1 MLQNKSN
8 KILSEISSFFT
19 SSEKGVLKTIE
30 LFKVLN
36 LSNIKLCIV
45 DFNQAFYKK
54 ESVLLI
60 LLLFPLFS
68 VKNIRQAMQN
78 RLTGY
83 FDAKKDVYYRFK
95 NNPLINWRRVLSTV
109 NRRLFKSIDKSS
121 ETKKTNLIKCLI
133 IDDTDLE
140 KSGKYIEHISRIWS
154 HVFHR
159 HILGFKGLFIGYW
172 DGKSFFGLDFSLHKE
187 KGKNKKSPFGFK
199 PTQLKKQYKKKRE
212 KTAPGYKRVSEL
224 LIKKTDNAI
233 SLIKKV
239 LRTDLVVDYILMD
252 SWFVN
257 DKMIKFVKN
266 IKGEVHLIGMLK
278 NGNSKYIFQQNELT
292 AKQIANKLQKRKKV
306 KRVRSLNMYVGESVL
321 TYKGSEIKVFF
332 CKTSKRGKWHLLVS
346 TNTALSIEVAYR
358 IYSNRWSI
366 EVFFKECKQYF
377 GLGKSQSQDFD
388 GQIADITMNMV
399 QYNLLSAAK
408 RFVSYETMG
417 QLFQNLQDNMREL
430 TISEK
435 IWGFILELLQIVADI
450 FNSDFNELIINIL
463 KSDEKENR
471 LVNLIEH
478 SYLKAA

>member
-1 MLQNKSN
+1 M
-8 KILSEISSFFT
+8 
-19 SSEKGVLKTIE
+19 
-30 LFKVLN
+30 
-36 LSNIKLCIV
+36 
-45 DFNQAFYKK
+45 
-54 ESVLLI
+54 
-60 LLLFPLFS
+60 
-68 VKNIRQAMQN
+68 
-78 RLTGY
+78 
-83 FDAKKDVYYRFK
+83 
-95 NNPLINWRRVLSTV
+95 
-109 NRRLFKSIDKSS
+109 
-121 ETKKTNLIKCLI
+121 
-133 IDDTDLE
+133 
-140 KSGKYIEHISRIWS
+140 
-154 HVFHR
+154 
-159 HILGFKGLFIGYW
+159 
-172 DGKSFFGLDFSLHKE
+172 
-187 KGKNKKSPFGFK
+187 
-199 PTQLKKQYKKKRE
+199 
-212 KTAPGYKRVSEL
+212 
-224 LIKKTDNAI
+224 
-233 SLIKKV
+233 
-239 LRTDLVVDYILMD
+239 VVDYILMD

-346 TNTALSIEVAYR
+346 TNTALCIEVAYR

-450 FNSDFNELIINIL
+450 FNSDFNELIISIL
-463 KSDEKENR
+463 KSDKKENR

-478 SYLKAA
+478 SHLKAA

>member
-8 KILSEISSFFT
+8 KILSEISDFFT
-19 SSEKGVLKTIE
+19 SGEKGVLKTIE

-36 LSNIKLCIV
+36 LSNIKLGIV

-54 ESVLLI
+54 ENVLLI

-95 NNPLINWRRVLSTV
+95 NNPFINWRRVLATV
-109 NRRLFKSIDKSS
+109 NRRLFKSIDKSGT
-121 ETKKTNLIKCLI
+121 TKHNLIKCLI

-140 KSGKYIEHISRIWS
+140 KSGTRIEHVSKIWS

-187 KGKNKKSPFGFK
+187 KGTNKKRPFGFK
-199 PTQLKKQYKKKRE
+199 PTQLKRQYKKKRE
-212 KTAPGYKRVSEL
+212 KTASGYKRVSEL
-224 LIKKTDNAI
+224 LVKKTDNAI
-233 SLIKKV
+233 SLIKRALKTK
-239 LRTDLVVDYILMD
+239 LEVDYILMD

-266 IKGEVHLIGMLK
+266 IKEEVHLIGMLK
-278 NGNSKYIFQQNELT
+278 NGNSKYVFQQNELT
-292 AKQIANKLQKRKKV
+292 AKQIANRLKKRKKV
-306 KRVRSLNMYVGESVL
+306 KRVRSLNMYVGQSTL

-346 TNTALSIEVAYR
+346 TNTMLCIEVAYK
-358 IYSNRWSI
+358 IYSTRWSI

-388 GQIADITMNMV
+388 AQIADITMNMV
-399 QYNLLSAAK
+399 QYNLLSVAK

-417 QLFQNLQDNMREL
+417 QLFRNLQDNIREL

-435 IWGFILELLQIVADI
+435 IWGFILELLQIIADI
-450 FNSDFNELIINIL
+450 FNSDFNELIVNIL
-463 KSDEKENR
+463 KVKQKENR
-471 LVNLIEH
+471 LINLIEH